1 MNFRRMFN
9 DRKHHKRSKRGA
21 NKVRYMHLN
30 LNLNDV
36 NFATFLSLSQDGVK
50 QNHVSFHDFQQNG
63 TTKQFS
69 HGTSKNETKLR
80 KKLIRKHSHNSLNK
94 YRRLE
99 IGKWLKLTFV

>member
-36 NFATFLSLSQDGVK
+36 NFATFLFDRMALNKIMYHSTISNKMEQRNNSRTVRVRMK
-50 QNHVSFHDFQQNG
+50 QNYA
-63 TTKQFS
+63 
-69 HGTSKNETKLR
+69 KN
-80 KKLIRKHSHNSLNK
+80 
-94 YRRLE
+94 
-99 IGKWLKLTFV
+99 